1 MKAMILA
8 AGQGTRLL
16 PLTRFRPKPLFP
28 IYNVPLLGL
37 TIDFLKRA
45 GVKEIVINTHHLSQS
60 IESYLGKIKPAGVN
74 IQLSHEETL
83 LGTGGAVKKV
93 ENFWNDSPFILING
107 DIIHTIDLTAAYQNH
122 LDRGD
127 LATLIVHDHPP
138 YYRIEMDQEETIV
151 GLREE
156 RVKKPV
162 SPTRKLAFTGIHII
176 SPRIL
181 EKIPPRCH
189 VDIINLY
196 LELIARGEN
205 IGGYPVEGHY
215 WLDIGTPNDYHR
227 IHQDIHN
234 NRKHLRT
241 VCPYNPPK
249 KKADAMGLDASFEG
263 YVSLGGNITLGK
275 NCTIRNSILWD
286 GVTINDNLTVEG
298 CIIGNGV
305 TVERSF
311 KNEIVV

>member
-1 MKAMILA
+1 MILA
-8 AGQGTRLL
+8 AGEGTRLL

-37 TIDFLKRA
+37 TIDHLKRA
-45 GVKEIVINTHHLSQS
+45 GVKEIVINTHHLTHS
-60 IESYLGKIKPAGVN
+60 IENYLQEIKPAGVN

-93 ENFWNDSPFILING
+93 ENFWNDSPFIVING

-122 LDRGD
+122 LDRGN

-138 YYRIEMDQEETIV
+138 YHRVEIDQGETIV
-151 GLREE
+151 GLREQ
-156 RVKKPV
+156 RVKAPE

-181 EKIPPRCH
+181 EKIPPQCH
-189 VDIINLY
+189 FDIINLY
-196 LELIARGEN
+196 LELIASGES

-234 NRKHLRT
+234 NTKDLRNEY
-241 VCPYNPPK
+241 PYNLTGEK
-249 KKADAMGLDASFEG
+249 TKTTGEDVIFEG
-263 YVSLGGNITLGK
+263 YVSLGNNTTLGK
-275 NCTIRNSILWD
+275 NCTIQDSILWD
-286 GVTINDNLTVEG
+286 GVTINDNLTIER
-298 CIIGNGV
+298 CIIGNGA
-305 TVERSF
+305 TVERSS
-311 KNEIVV
+311 KDEIVV